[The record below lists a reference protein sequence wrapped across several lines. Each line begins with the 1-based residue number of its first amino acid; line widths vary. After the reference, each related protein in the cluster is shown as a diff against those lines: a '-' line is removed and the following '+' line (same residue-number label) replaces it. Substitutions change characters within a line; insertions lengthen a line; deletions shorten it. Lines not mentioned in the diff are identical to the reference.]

1 MTTGTWNSFGAG
13 IEAEVVR
20 RAHCSTARDQLAGG
34 TGRRESRGQDWA
46 AVSIALIAC
55 VPDRLVAHSNCE
67 QHLLARLMKVE
78 LSSIFGLRRGD
89 EMRHQIWNPLTWPP
103 NRSGKE
109 AVQDHEKQADRAWFR
124 PVDKK
129 IFERNLVLPNRTE
142 GIRYLYRVGRQRA
155 LFKVR

>member
-55 VPDRLVAHSNCE
+55 VTDRLVAHSNCE

-89 EMRHQIWNPLTWPP
+89 EMRHEIWNPLTWPP
-103 NRSGKE
+103 NRSVLGLGKP
-109 AVQDHEKQADRAWFR
+109 DS
-124 PVDKK
+124 
-129 IFERNLVLPNRTE
+129 TE
-142 GIRYLYRVGRQRA
+142 PQEESGARCASFHWEGSCSRS
-155 LFKVR
+155 